1 MLLARTSLQA
11 GGGEKSPGA
20 SRWTKKVSPCI
31 MSKKGEE
38 KEAKEMRRRAGD
50 VEMNGKLVR
59 ELVEEVRGE
68 VERGEVRTIE
78 EALSKRGVSRKLFRE
93 MGGIE
98 EWKGARRRGRERGE
112 EEREEEEEMGKEEM
126 GKFLSRVIR
135 GRELGMGGKE
145 KMSAVGLYM
154 RLKGWDKVKEERDE
168 LVGEEMRELLKKD
181 KEKS

>member
-1 MLLARTSLQA
+1 
-11 GGGEKSPGA
+11 
-20 SRWTKKVSPCI
+20 

-38 KEAKEMRRRAGD
+38 KENKEMSRRGGD

-68 VERGEVRTIE
+68 LERGEVRTVE

-98 EWKGARRRGRERGE
+98 EWKGERRGRGIGG

-154 RLKGWDKVKEERDE
+154 RLKGWDKVKEEREE

>member
-11 GGGEKSPGA
+11 GGGEKSPGV

-38 KEAKEMRRRAGD
+38 KEKKEMARRGGD

-68 VERGEVRTIE
+68 LERGEVRTVE
-78 EALSKRGVSRKLFRE
+78 EGLRKRGVSRKLFRE

-98 EWKGARRRGRERGE
+98 EWKGERRREERGG
-112 EEREEEEEMGKEEM
+112 EEREEEEELGKEEL

-154 RLKGWDKVKEERDE
+154 RLKGWDKVKEEREE
-168 LVGEEMRELLKKD
+168 LVGEEMRELLKKN

>member
-1 MLLARTSLQA
+1 MR
-11 GGGEKSPGA
+11 
-20 SRWTKKVSPCI
+20 
-31 MSKKGEE
+31 KKGEE
-38 KEAKEMRRRAGD
+38 KENKEMARRGGD

-68 VERGEVRTIE
+68 LERGEVRTVE

-98 EWKGARRRGRERGE
+98 EWKGERRREERGR

-154 RLKGWDKVKEERDE
+154 RLKGWDKVKEEREE

-181 KEKS
+181 KEKC

>member
-1 MLLARTSLQA
+1 MR
-11 GGGEKSPGA
+11 
-20 SRWTKKVSPCI
+20 
-31 MSKKGEE
+31 KKGEE
-38 KEAKEMRRRAGD
+38 KEKKEMGRRGGD

-68 VERGEVRTIE
+68 LERGEVRTVE

-98 EWKGARRRGRERGE
+98 EWKGERRREERGR
-112 EEREEEEEMGKEEM
+112 EEREEVEELGKEEL

-154 RLKGWDKVKEERDE
+154 RLKGWDKVKEEREE

>member
-1 MLLARTSLQA
+1 MLPALEVLQA
-11 GGGEKSPGA
+11 GAGEKSPDV
-20 SRWTKKVSPCI
+20 SRWTKKVSPSI

-38 KEAKEMRRRAGD
+38 KERKEMARRAGD

-68 VERGEVRTIE
+68 MERGEVRTVE

-98 EWKGARRRGRERGE
+98 EWKGERRREERGG
-112 EEREEEEEMGKEEM
+112 EEREEVEEMGKEEL

-154 RLKGWDKVKEERDE
+154 RLKGWDKVKEEREE

>member
-1 MLLARTSLQA
+1 MAKEDPLWEKPFLRKRANWFVPA
-11 GGGEKSPGA
+11 GL
-20 SRWTKKVSPCI
+20 KV
-31 MSKKGEE
+31 EE
-38 KEAKEMRRRAGD
+38 KENKEMARRGGD
-50 VEMNGKLVR
+50 VEMNVKLVR

-68 VERGEVRTIE
+68 LERGEVRTVE
-78 EALSKRGVSRKLFRE
+78 EGLSKRGVSRKLFRE

-98 EWKGARRRGRERGE
+98 EWKGERRGRERGV

-154 RLKGWDKVKEERDE
+154 RLKGWDKVKEEREE
-168 LVGEEMRELLKKD
+168 LVGEEMRELLKKA

>member
-1 MLLARTSLQA
+1 
-11 GGGEKSPGA
+11 
-20 SRWTKKVSPCI
+20 
-31 MSKKGEE
+31 MSQKGEE
-38 KEAKEMRRRAGD
+38 KEKEEMRRRAGD
-50 VEMNGKLVR
+50 VEMNEKLVR

-68 VERGEVRTIE
+68 LERGEVRTVE

-98 EWKGARRRGRERGE
+98 EWKGERRREERRREERGG
-112 EEREEEEEMGKEEM
+112 EEREEEEEMGKEEI

-154 RLKGWDKVKEERDE
+154 RLKGWDKVKEERED

>member
-1 MLLARTSLQA
+1 
-11 GGGEKSPGA
+11 
-20 SRWTKKVSPCI
+20 
-31 MSKKGEE
+31 
-38 KEAKEMRRRAGD
+38 
-50 VEMNGKLVR
+50 MNEKLVR

-68 VERGEVRTIE
+68 VERGEVRTLE
-78 EALSKRGVSRKLFRE
+78 EALAKRGVSRKLFRE

-98 EWKGARRRGRERGE
+98 AWKVVGRGRREEGE
-112 EEREEEEEMGKEEM
+112 KEEEEEELGKEEL

-154 RLKGWDKVKEERDE
+154 RLKGWDKVKEEREE

-181 KEKS
+181 KEKG

>member
-11 GGGEKSPGA
+11 GGGEKSPGV

-38 KEAKEMRRRAGD
+38 KEKKEMARRGGD

-68 VERGEVRTIE
+68 LERGEVRTVE
-78 EALSKRGVSRKLFRE
+78 EGLRKRGVSRKLFRE

-98 EWKGARRRGRERGE
+98 EWKGERSGRERGG
-112 EEREEEEEMGKEEM
+112 EEREEEEELGKEEL

-154 RLKGWDKVKEERDE
+154 RLKGWDKVKEEREE

>member
-1 MLLARTSLQA
+1 
-11 GGGEKSPGA
+11 
-20 SRWTKKVSPCI
+20 
-31 MSKKGEE
+31 MSKKGE
-38 KEAKEMRRRAGD
+38 KENKEMSRRGGD

-68 VERGEVRTIE
+68 LERGEVRTVE

-98 EWKGARRRGRERGE
+98 EWKGERRGRERGG
-112 EEREEEEEMGKEEM
+112 EEREEVEEMGKEEL

-154 RLKGWDKVKEERDE
+154 RLKGWDKVKEEREE

>member
-11 GGGEKSPGA
+11 GGGEKSPGV

-31 MSKKGEE
+31 MSKNGEE
-38 KEAKEMRRRAGD
+38 KGIKEMLRRAGD

-68 VERGEVRTIE
+68 LERGEVRTVE
-78 EALSKRGVSRKLFRE
+78 EGLSKRGVSRKLFRE

-98 EWKGARRRGRERGE
+98 EWKGERRGRERGV

-154 RLKGWDKVKEERDE
+154 RLKGWDKVKEEREE
-168 LVGEEMRELLKKD
+168 LVGEEMRELLKKA

>member
-11 GGGEKSPGA
+11 GGGEKSPGV

-38 KEAKEMRRRAGD
+38 KEKKEMARRAGD

-68 VERGEVRTIE
+68 LERGEVRTVE

-98 EWKGARRRGRERGE
+98 EWKGERRGRERGG
-112 EEREEEEEMGKEEM
+112 EEREEAEEMGKEEL

-145 KMSAVGLYM
+145 KMSAVVLYM
-154 RLKGWDKVKEERDE
+154 RLKGWDKVKEEREE

>member
-1 MLLARTSLQA
+1 MA
-11 GGGEKSPGA
+11 
-20 SRWTKKVSPCI
+20 
-31 MSKKGEE
+31 
-38 KEAKEMRRRAGD
+38 RRAGD
-50 VEMNGKLVR
+50 VEMNGRLVR

-68 VERGEVRTIE
+68 VERGEVRTLE

-98 EWKGARRRGRERGE
+98 AWKGVGRGGRGE
-112 EEREEEEEMGKEEM
+112 EGGGREEVEELGKEEL

-154 RLKGWDKVKEERDE
+154 RLKGWDKVKEEREE

>member
-11 GGGEKSPGA
+11 GGGEKSPGV

-38 KEAKEMRRRAGD
+38 KEKKEMARRGGD

-68 VERGEVRTIE
+68 LERGEVRTVE

-98 EWKGARRRGRERGE
+98 EWKGERRGRERGG
-112 EEREEEEEMGKEEM
+112 EEREEVEEMGKEEL

-154 RLKGWDKVKEERDE
+154 RLKGWDKVKEEREE

>member
-11 GGGEKSPGA
+11 GGGEKSPGV

-31 MSKKGEE
+31 MSAKGEE
-38 KEAKEMRRRAGD
+38 KEREEMARRAGD
-50 VEMNGKLVR
+50 VEMNVKLVR

-68 VERGEVRTIE
+68 LERGEVRTVE
-78 EALSKRGVSRKLFRE
+78 EGLRKRGVSRKLFRE

-98 EWKGARRRGRERGE
+98 EWKGGRRRGG
-112 EEREEEEEMGKEEM
+112 EEREEEEELGKEEL

-135 GRELGMGGKE
+135 GGELGMGGKE

-154 RLKGWDKVKEERDE
+154 RLKGWDKVKEEREE

>member
-1 MLLARTSLQA
+1 MR
-11 GGGEKSPGA
+11 
-20 SRWTKKVSPCI
+20 
-31 MSKKGEE
+31 KKGEE
-38 KEAKEMRRRAGD
+38 EENKEMARRGGD

-68 VERGEVRTIE
+68 LERGEVRTVE

-98 EWKGARRRGRERGE
+98 EWKGERRREERGGEEGRGE
-112 EEREEEEEMGKEEM
+112 EEELGKEEL

-154 RLKGWDKVKEERDE
+154 RLKGWDKVKEEREE

>member
-1 MLLARTSLQA
+1 M
-11 GGGEKSPGA
+11 K
-20 SRWTKKVSPCI
+20 
-31 MSKKGEE
+31 
-38 KEAKEMRRRAGD
+38 RREGD
-50 VEMNGKLVR
+50 VKMNEKLVR

-68 VERGEVRTIE
+68 VERGEVGTIG

-98 EWKGARRRGRERGE
+98 AWKRVGRGRREEEE
-112 EEREEEEEMGKEEM
+112 EEREEGEEMGKEEL

-154 RLKGWDKVKEERDE
+154 RLKGWDKVKEEREE

-181 KEKS
+181 KENG

>member
-11 GGGEKSPGA
+11 GGGEKSPGV
-20 SRWTKKVSPCI
+20 SRWTKNVSPCI

-38 KEAKEMRRRAGD
+38 KENKEMARRGGD

-68 VERGEVRTIE
+68 LERGEVRTVE

-98 EWKGARRRGRERGE
+98 EWKGERRGRGRGG
-112 EEREEEEEMGKEEM
+112 EEREEVEEMGKEEL

-154 RLKGWDKVKEERDE
+154 RLKGWDKVKEEREE

-181 KEKS
+181 KERS

>member
-11 GGGEKSPGA
+11 GGGEKSPGV

-31 MSKKGEE
+31 MRKKEEE
-38 KEAKEMRRRAGD
+38 KENEEMGRRRGD

-68 VERGEVRTIE
+68 LERGEVRTVE

-98 EWKGARRRGRERGE
+98 EWKGERRREERGGGGGGE
-112 EEREEEEEMGKEEM
+112 VEEMGKEEL

-154 RLKGWDKVKEERDE
+154 RLKGWDKVKEEREE